1 MIAFEIKEQEDQD
14 LWIKLVV
21 TLCSLGAAIGS
32 LTAGPFT
39 KYGKKN
45 CIHAAN
51 VIVVIGCSLTLVKIK
66 EVVVAGRFIFG
77 LGAGAF
83 SVFVPSFINE
93 ITPTE
98 LKGPIGSS
106 TQIFITVGILI
117 SYLLGITFPDC
128 IENRPDFKGNN
139 LSCKE
144 NSVKYEKGFVGDEY
158 WRVDRKSHV

>member
-1 MIAFEIKEQEDQD
+1 M
-14 LWIKLVV
+14 
-21 TLCSLGAAIGS
+21 
-32 LTAGPFT
+32 
-39 KYGKKN
+39 
-45 CIHAAN
+45 
-51 VIVVIGCSLTLVKIK
+51 IGCSLTLVKIK

-128 IENRPDFKGNN
+128 IENHPDFKGNN

-158 WRVDRKSHV
+158 WRVMFAIPIVIALVQTILLFTAFNYETPKFLKMNGRKGELNVIMGKIY